1 MIGQIAQIAKI
12 ENLLANL
19 KTARFNAVLPV
30 TIDVLK
36 KSEKNANEY
45 QLQIGNKEI
54 MTKSA
59 KELDVGAKYWG
70 VMKEDKDLGTLNLS
84 QLLKKPKLLQMQR
97 KNFLPELNDKTL
109 QNLISKENP
118 KAELKSVLLEKLS
131 QSVTKNEF
139 MTLTNMISALNE
151 NVFTMVLKEDNQST
165 MFQFKKRKKSSA
177 KSASSE
183 DATIDFYAA
192 FEHLGPVEGVV
203 SVIDDEK
210 KLTMSLFYKESVDF
224 LKEQLPELDFE
235 GVLYKKDREIEPIYE
250 LSASLLDT
258 RG

>member
-1 MIGQIAQIAKI
+1 
-12 ENLLANL
+12 
-19 KTARFNAVLPV
+19 
-30 TIDVLK
+30 
-36 KSEKNANEY
+36 
-45 QLQIGNKEI
+45 
-54 MTKSA
+54 
-59 KELDVGAKYWG
+59 
-70 VMKEDKDLGTLNLS
+70 
-84 QLLKKPKLLQMQR
+84 MQR

-131 QSVTKNEF
+131 QSVSKNEF

-165 MFQFKKRKKSSA
+165 MFQFKKRKKPAGGS
-177 KSASSE
+177 SSE

-235 GVLYKKDREIEPIYE
+235 GILYKKDREIEPIYE

>member
-131 QSVTKNEF
+131 QSVSRNEF
-139 MTLTNMISALNE
+139 MTLTNMISALE
-151 NVFTMVLKEDNQST
+151 HNVFTMVMKEDNQST
-165 MFQFKKRKKSSA
+165 MFQFKKRKKA
-177 KSASSE
+177 RGEHSSE
-183 DATIDFYAA
+183 DAKIDFYAA

-203 SVIDDEK
+203 TVIGDERR
-210 KLTMSLFYKESVDF
+210 LSMSLFYEESVRF
-224 LKEQLPELDFE
+224 LKKELDYLDLE
-235 GVLYKKDREIEPIYE
+235 GILYKKDTNIEPIYQ
-250 LSASLLDT
+250 LSAALLDT
-258 RG
+258 KG

>member
-1 MIGQIAQIAKI
+1 MISQITQIAKI

-131 QSVTKNEF
+131 QAVTKNEF
-139 MTLTNMISALNE
+139 MTLTNMISALE
-151 NVFTMVLKEDNQST
+151 HNVFTMVMKEDNQST
-165 MFQFKKRKKSSA
+165 MFQFKKRKKSSGGT
-177 KSASSE
+177 SSE

-224 LKEQLPELDFE
+224 LKEQLPDLDFE